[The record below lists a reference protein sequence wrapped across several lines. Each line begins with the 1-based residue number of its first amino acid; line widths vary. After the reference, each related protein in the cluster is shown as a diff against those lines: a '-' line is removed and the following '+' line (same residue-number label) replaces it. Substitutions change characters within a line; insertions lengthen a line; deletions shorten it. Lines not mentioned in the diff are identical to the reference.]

1 MDEMTNPDEEV
12 IDQAAGAADDGQ
24 AGDSF
29 DSGEVENNAD
39 DGEGQ
44 TGEEGAEGAEVDTEE
59 VEIDGKRYAVPKELK
74 DKILMHGDYTR
85 KTQEVAEQRRVLEQ
99 EAQEFGHR
107 QERIMSHMQEHA
119 QLIAISEQLAQ
130 YDQINWQALNQED
143 PQQAQALFFQRQQ
156 LQEAQQQ
163 LGARLSQAEQQ
174 FALEK
179 QQETAKRIEQGR
191 AVLAKEIPGW
201 NPEMAGKVRSFG
213 VQVFG
218 SEEAMSKSLDLADPR
233 NIKML
238 HLARIGFEAQQKAT
252 QKPKPAPAK
261 PVTKVSSGSNAVQKP
276 PEKMTDAEWYRWRQ
290 SQKKS

>member
-1 MDEMTNPDEEV
+1 MDDMTNPDAEV
-12 IDQAAGAADDGQ
+12 IDQADDAADDGQ
-24 AGDSF
+24 ADSSHDNGEVDNNAAGDS
-29 DSGEVENNAD
+29 
-39 DGEGQ
+39 Q
-44 TGEEGAEGAEVDTEE
+44 TGTDDAEGAEVDTEE

-130 YDQINWQALNQED
+130 YDQINWQVLNQED

-174 FALEK
+174 FSLEK

-238 HLARIGFEAQQKAT
+238 HLARIGFEAQQKAV
-252 QKPKPAPAK
+252 QKPKPVPAK
-261 PVTKVSSGSNAVQKP
+261 PVTKVSSGSSAVQKL